1 MCSFCFFIYAE
12 NNATLADDSEGE
24 YPESGDTFYDE
35 SKIFQDEDD
44 HRQGGYF
51 GYTTKGDTFFMQY
64 KTPRRD
70 SKNGIFMVMEGQKN
84 LFPVIKEEEEEADEP
99 DDQNPSESDTESASI
114 SESDSESS
122 ASDEC
127 HLSDEKVL
135 ARSSPN
141 IVKRVLIDINSDTK
155 ALLYLPQTFF
165 GKFTL
170 LCHFLIL
177 IES

>member
-1 MCSFCFFIYAE
+1 
-12 NNATLADDSEGE
+12 
-24 YPESGDTFYDE
+24 
-35 SKIFQDEDD
+35 
-44 HRQGGYF
+44 
-51 GYTTKGDTFFMQY
+51 MQY